1 MSASTGSSSLNSN
14 STLVKTAW
22 TAMVSARRAF
32 NSCSII
38 SRRLRPSGPDLGA
51 VGGGRDQGRLFRGK
65 EQSAATMI
73 VSRAHAKAALTINF
87 GVVPAARAMC
97 EQRLRARLAA
107 RSGTE
112 GGWIDQE
119 RLSSGGSD
127 LHMRHGHRL
136 AATANNDG
144 GGDHL

>member
-38 SRRLRPSGPDLGA
+38 SCRLPQVAPTSGWMGGVEIGA
-51 VGGGRDQGRLFRGK
+51 GSFGGK

-73 VSRAHAKAALTINF
+73 VSRALAKAALTINF
-87 GVVPAARAMC
+87 GAVRTGGLFSAAA
-97 EQRLRARLAA
+97 
-107 RSGTE
+107 
-112 GGWIDQE
+112 
-119 RLSSGGSD
+119 
-127 LHMRHGHRL
+127 
-136 AATANNDG
+136 
-144 GGDHL
+144 